1 MEAATDKTEL
11 MTELWKKRLNDRPT
25 NLELC
30 CIIVGEK
37 SLREEAWR
45 MLLAQ
50 NPTKTE
56 LLCIAK
62 RVESL
67 RKEAEKLLR
76 QWTAV
81 H

>member
-1 MEAATDKTEL
+1 MEAAIGETEL
-11 MTELWKKRLNDRPT
+11 TELWRKRLNDRPT

-30 CIIVGEK
+30 CIILLEER
-37 SLREEAWR
+37 LREEAWR
-45 MLLAQ
+45 RLLAQ

-62 RVESL
+62 NVKPL
-67 RKEAEKLLR
+67 KEEAQELLR
-76 QWTAV
+76 QLTAV